1 MNAASAATVILTSAV
16 KLLFASPVSY
26 AFGHTLLQT
35 IVLVAIGGCLGVLVF
50 FFSARFVLGAFRR
63 RYLRRVA
70 SRAARGLPPKPIF
83 TRTNRGIIRVKQG
96 YGFWGI
102 AAVGPPIISIPIAA
116 VLAAKY
122 FKHDRRTLPT
132 MLFAVIAWAFVLGG
146 VFSFLR

>member
-1 MNAASAATVILTSAV
+1 MDAASAVTVILTSAV

-26 AFGHTLLQT
+26 ALGHTVAQT
-35 IVLVAIGGCLGVLVF
+35 ILLVAIGACIGVLVF
-50 FFSARFVLGAFRR
+50 FFSARYVLAAFRR
-63 RYLRRVA
+63 RYLRRRA
-70 SRAARGLPPKPIF
+70 QRAARGLPPKPIF
-83 TRTNRGIIRVKQG
+83 TRTNRGIIRLKQG

-132 MLFAVIAWAFVLGG
+132 MLVAVVAWAFILGG
-146 VFSFLR
+146 VFSFMR